1 LPGGRRMSAAMPTL
15 YLLDV
20 PEFAPAATVLAR
32 APGCRLARAKGY
44 IRVESDGDIVVERK
58 ATGMNEAVW
67 FGLAVAGFDGVIA
80 EFTSDRLR
88 IAAGGS

>member
-1 LPGGRRMSAAMPTL
+1 MPTL

-20 PEFAPAATVLAR
+20 PEFQPAATVLAQTQ
-32 APGCRLARAKGY
+32 ACRLSRAKGY
-44 IRVESDGDIVVERK
+44 VRIESDREIVVERK

-67 FGLAVAGFDGVIA
+67 FGLAVAGFDGVIN

-88 IAAGGS
+88 IAASSA